1 LLGRHDQ
8 DLVAQMERDRER
20 AGARA
25 DVDLGALP
33 LAVATLFLGRGE
45 GQAPMLAGNVT
56 PSLFPQLNERP

>member
-1 LLGRHDQ
+1 
-8 DLVAQMERDRER
+8 
-20 AGARA
+20 
-25 DVDLGALP
+25 LP